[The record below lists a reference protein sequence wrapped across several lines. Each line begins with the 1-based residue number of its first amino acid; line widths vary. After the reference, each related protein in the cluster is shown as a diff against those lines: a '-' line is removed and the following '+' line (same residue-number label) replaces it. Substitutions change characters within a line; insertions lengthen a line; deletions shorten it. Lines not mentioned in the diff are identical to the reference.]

1 MDDLSVG
8 TLLHC
13 KSECIAHAWI
23 SAFPISKDGLMITC
37 FEEFLMEIGAKICQP
52 LYYTLK
58 SNQFHN
64 VTSWSINKR
73 NTIDYFGTYI

>member
-1 MDDLSVG
+1 MVDVTVG
-8 TLLHC
+8 TLMNC

-23 SAFPISKDGLMITC
+23 STFPISKDGLMIAC
-37 FEEFLMEIGAKICQP
+37 FEEFLIEIGDKICQP

-64 VTSWSINKR
+64 ATSWSINKKMEY
-73 NTIDYFGTYI
+73 N